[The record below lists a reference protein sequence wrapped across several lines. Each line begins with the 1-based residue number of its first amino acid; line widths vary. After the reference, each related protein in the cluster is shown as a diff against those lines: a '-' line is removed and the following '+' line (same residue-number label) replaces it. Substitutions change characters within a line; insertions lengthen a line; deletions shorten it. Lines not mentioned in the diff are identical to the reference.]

1 MDLRFISTS
10 PLNVKLILY
19 NDNKLLNS
27 TDAGKTIFL
36 DGLTKC
42 IMHFV
47 SVLTSVLA
55 TDDCSL
61 QWFHNFT
68 RLFTGYK
75 LNAGD
80 VLLHTKRI
88 CLK

>member
-1 MDLRFISTS
+1 MRLALLFFIMLIFYYGTRMDLRFISTS

-61 QWFHNFT
+61 Q
-68 RLFTGYK
+68 
-75 LNAGD
+75 
-80 VLLHTKRI
+80 
-88 CLK
+88 